1 MAFPLG
7 YLQDGGGVCP
17 IGEHGDITG
26 GQLLQCSSGL
36 LLAGRRV
43 EADGSHGREDVL
55 RIVRARIIHR
65 IFRALVVARHQG
77 DDGPGRPARRGWVI
91 PGLAGQHFNP
101 QLSDCSQA
109 EGLFEQRPGFQR
121 VDVHLRLLLGHGG
134 DND

>member
-1 MAFPLG
+1 MAAG
-7 YLQDGGGVCP
+7 SAH
-17 IGEHGDITG
+17 GEHGDITG

-65 IFRALVVARHQG
+65 IFRALVV
-77 DDGPGRPARRGWVI
+77 PGTKAMMGRAARRAAVAI

-109 EGLFEQRPGFQR
+109 EGLFEQRPGKR
-121 VDVHLRLLLGHGG
+121 VTCTLRLLLGHGG